1 MEMDFAILSAIRNVR
16 NIARGRG
23 IREVSRLRRT
33 YGGKTGTWRK
43 RKGLASIQL
52 LDGTI
57 WLAELHWYEAHGVG
71 RKEVKI
77 KDKLRKL

>member
-1 MEMDFAILSAIRNVR
+1 MEVNFTILSAIRSVQD
-16 NIARGRG
+16 IARGRG
-23 IREVSRLRRT
+23 IRELARLRRM
-33 YGGKTGTWRK
+33 YGGTAGKWRK

-71 RKEVKI
+71 RKEVKV
-77 KDKLRKL
+77 KDKLRQL